1 MQFESVLDK
10 VEFELNQEENL
21 TEGFYSGNES
31 LSSGL
36 GQFDSQPKSE
46 NSKGSER
53 SENGEHGVRNFFPE
67 LDQPSMITNDD
78 MHNITGLGQH
88 P

>member
-21 TEGFYSGNES
+21 TEGFYSGDES

-36 GQFDSQPKSE
+36 GRFDSQPKSQ
-46 NSKGSER
+46 NS
-53 SENGEHGVRNFFPE
+53 
-67 LDQPSMITNDD
+67 
-78 MHNITGLGQH
+78 
-88 P
+88 